1 MNGAAGGLENIWLKN
16 ILYELK
22 YFKLYTECVFTD
34 MYMYEYIWT
43 QGEEKDFRHMA
54 ALTSSWSGVIFK
66 LNPKTVCSVG
76 FLDLES

>member
-34 MYMYEYIWT
+34 MYMYEYICT
-43 QGEEKDFRHMA
+43 
-54 ALTSSWSGVIFK
+54 
-66 LNPKTVCSVG
+66 
-76 FLDLES
+76 

>member
-34 MYMYEYIWT
+34 MYMYEYIC
-43 QGEEKDFRHMA
+43 
-54 ALTSSWSGVIFK
+54 
-66 LNPKTVCSVG
+66 TVYTRRGKG
-76 FLDLES
+76 FPPYGSADL

>member
-34 MYMYEYIWT
+34 MYTYVRVHMYT
-43 QGEEKDFRHMA
+43 RRGK
-54 ALTSSWSGVIFK
+54 
-66 LNPKTVCSVG
+66 G
-76 FLDLES
+76 FPPYGSADL

>member
-34 MYMYEYIWT
+34 MYMYV
-43 QGEEKDFRHMA
+43 RVHMD
-54 ALTSSWSGVIFK
+54 TRRGK
-66 LNPKTVCSVG
+66 G
-76 FLDLES
+76 FPPYGSADL